1 MKKIIYAAIL
11 GLFFFSTVYSQD
23 VITKSNGEDINA
35 KIIEITQTEIKYK
48 KFDHL
53 DGPIYTLSLN
63 DIFMVKYENGT
74 KEVFSQEDKSNM
86 NNLPEGVR
94 PGMMYKELKGIYDY
108 NLYTP
113 QYSDPHNIFAA
124 GLCSFF
130 IPGLGQ
136 MISGEVGRGLG
147 FFGGAIGCGLIYG
160 IGGALMLGSADPYY
174 SGSVDASMLGTGT
187 VLAICGLVGL
197 LSINIY
203 SIVDA
208 VRVAKVKNMYIRD
221 LQGLSSFELKL
232 SPYIQPASIQN
243 LNTTASVGLSLKATF

>member
-1 MKKIIYAAIL
+1 MKKAIFTAIF
-11 GLFFFSTVYSQD
+11 GLFFLSASYAQD
-23 VITKSNGEDINA
+23 VITKSNGDDINA

-48 KFDHL
+48 KFDNL
-53 DGPIYTLSLN
+53 DGPIFTLPIN
-63 DIFMVKYENGT
+63 DIFMVKYENGS
-74 KEVFSQEDKSNM
+74 KEIFNQNDKTQKTA
-86 NNLPEGVR
+86 LPEGVR

-136 MISGEVGRGLG
+136 MISGEVGRGFGFLG
-147 FFGGAIGCGLIYG
+147 GSVGCALIYG
-160 IGGALMLGSADPYY
+160 IGGALVIGSMDPY
-174 SGSVDASMLGTGT
+174 SGDVNTSVMGVGT
-187 VLAICGLVGL
+187 VLAIGGLIGL
-197 LSINIY
+197 ITVDIY

-208 VRVAKVKNMYIRD
+208 VRVAKVKNMYMRD
-221 LQGLSSFELKL
+221 LQGLSTFELKL

-243 LNTTASVGLSLKATF
+243 FNTSASVGLTLKARF